1 MAKGSEWISEI
12 KRMPQAERE
21 EYLRA
26 MNLLATWKMFQT
38 EFEGFMALRSIVEE
52 AAKNGN

>member
-1 MAKGSEWISEI
+1 MTI
-12 KRMPQAERE
+12 KR
-21 EYLRA
+21 
-26 MNLLATWKMFQT
+26 KMFQT